1 VRVRPGRSSRPRTR
15 IRPTHA
21 EAVDGLVIA
30 VDRGRYT
37 CVVDD
42 VEVTAMRAR
51 ELGRRSVVVGDR
63 VSLVGDTSGAPG
75 ALARIVRIGERSSAL
90 RRTMDDETTPEG
102 RLERVV
108 VANADQLVI
117 VSSLAAP
124 PPRTGFIDRCLVAA
138 YDAEIEPLL
147 CLTKADLARP
157 DGVLEYYAEL
167 DLRHVLCRPDADID
181 ELRQALTGRISVL
194 IGHSGVGKSTLV
206 NRLVPAAERAVGA
219 VSAIGKG
226 RHTSSSVVMLRLP
239 RRPRSRTHSGWIV
252 DTPGIRSFGLAHVS
266 ADSLLHGFPDLV
278 EGTTQCPPNC
288 EHTAVEV
295 DCALDAWVAAGH
307 ADPRRLAS
315 FRRLLASRSGEEAA

>member
-1 VRVRPGRSSRPRTR
+1 VV
-15 IRPTHA
+15 
-21 EAVDGLVIA
+21 A

-42 VEVTAMRAR
+42 GGVTAMRAR

-63 VSLVGDTSGAPG
+63 VALVGDTSGTPG
-75 ALARIVRIGERSSAL
+75 ALARIVRIGERRSVL
-90 RRTMDDETTPEG
+90 RRTADDDDTTPEG
-102 RLERVV
+102 RVERVV

-124 PPRTGFIDRCLVAA
+124 PPRTGFVDRCLVSA

-181 ELRQALTGRISVL
+181 DLRQALTGRISVL
-194 IGHSGVGKSTLV
+194 VGHSGVGKSTLV
-206 NRLVPAAERAVGA
+206 NRLVPKAERAVGA
-219 VSAIGKG
+219 VSAVGKG
-226 RHTSSSVVMLRLP
+226 RHTSSSAVMLRLP
-239 RRPRSRTHSGWIV
+239 QRGRSRTDPGWIV
-252 DTPGIRSFGLAHVS
+252 DTPGVRSFGLAHVS
-266 ADSLLHGFPDLV
+266 ADSLLHGFADLV

-288 EHTAVEV
+288 EHTAAEV

-315 FRRLLASRSGEEAA
+315 FRRLLASRTGEEPA